1 MWSRATRGLGL
12 ERDVRVVDLV
22 GDLFACQPGSR
33 PQLRRPEKAVLWNQ
47 ELQLRQI
54 RGLGRTGTSPRGNPP
69 EGKRR
74 DFPWASILRAPQG
87 EGANNS
93 PICAQGTS
101 WVTRPTVQRHFLG
114 LQAQPIPGFK
124 ERPLKIVPPSDLLC
138 GNSVSPGDGP
148 QGFALL
154 DHVIRV
160 SLLVG
165 S

>member
-1 MWSRATRGLGL
+1 MEPGHKGPGLGKRCTCRRSCGGSFCVPTRLKATVEASREGHSLESRAPA
-12 ERDVRVVDLV
+12 E
-22 GDLFACQPGSR
+22 ANKR
-33 PQLRRPEKAVLWNQ
+33 P
-47 ELQLRQI
+47 RQ
-54 RGLGRTGTSPRGNPP
+54 TGTTPRGNPP

-93 PICAQGTS
+93 PIWAQGTS